1 MSRAGD
7 APLWR
12 SGFRP
17 FYLLGA
23 VYAPLLAAG
32 AIAAWM
38 GRVDLARA
46 GLTPPLWH
54 GHEMLF
60 GFAMAIVLGTLL
72 TALPSWTGIAE
83 VRGRRLMTLAA
94 LWAAGRA
101 GFWLAPWLPADA
113 VAALD
118 IVLLPVLTGMLA
130 RPLWRVKNRL
140 YRLLLPILLAMIGAN
155 LAFHVAWLAGDARA
169 AERALRA
176 ALWALVVLFT
186 LKGGVLTGVFTGNA
200 LNATQRGTAVRA
212 YMPLEAAALAL
223 LVALAVADV
232 AGASRT
238 VTGALAVGAA
248 VTQAARLAR
257 WRGWR
262 VTDVPL
268 LPSLHL
274 AFVWL
279 VVALALKAWAD
290 LGSALPEKTWT
301 HAFAVGAL
309 GLMMLGLMTRVVLR
323 HTGRA
328 PVVPGVM
335 KAAAVAVFAAA
346 VLRVAAGVREG
357 EDVALAI
364 AGVLWAA
371 AFVVY
376 ALRFGAWLVG
386 PSLPMETGRAVYA
399 RATTNSEA

>member
-1 MSRAGD
+1 
-7 APLWR
+7 
-12 SGFRP
+12 
-17 FYLLGA
+17 
-23 VYAPLLAAG
+23 V
-32 AIAAWM
+32 
-38 GRVDLARA
+38 
-46 GLTPPLWH
+46 
-54 GHEMLF
+54 
-60 GFAMAIVLGTLL
+60 
-72 TALPSWTGIAE
+72 
-83 VRGRRLMTLAA
+83 
-94 LWAAGRA
+94 
-101 GFWLAPWLPADA
+101 
-113 VAALD
+113 
-118 IVLLPVLTGMLA
+118 
-130 RPLWRVKNRL
+130 WRVKNRL